1 MVLRLTGWLNCL
13 EFRLGEEQNRG
24 SQMHGSAPRCLVLRR
39 WLGLGQNL
47 YALILAKLSTATGWA
62 CYDGGETLHPAVYST
77 TH

>member
-24 SQMHGSAPRCLVLRR
+24 SQMHGSAPRCMVLRR

-47 YALILAKLSTATGWA
+47 YALIF
-62 CYDGGETLHPAVYST
+62 GEA
-77 TH
+77 